1 MDPDRTKHPGGTH
14 GTCPPRGP
22 AQRPELTPARM
33 RLQRRGNASANGNAD
48 ENACCGPDAPL
59 LQPPEWV
66 ALLFTP
72 DYLTS

>member
-1 MDPDRTKHPGGTH
+1 
-14 GTCPPRGP
+14 
-22 AQRPELTPARM
+22 M